1 MAKRTTPPSRKPRP
15 TNLFARFGADR
26 KGVSALEFALISPIL
41 ILTYFGVGELCE
53 AMMAQRRT
61 AHAASAIG
69 DLTAQTSSVA
79 SSDVSDIF
87 SAATDILTPFPTT
100 PLKLRL
106 TSVTA
111 NSSAVPKVDWSC
123 AQGGLA
129 PNTVGSTYSGLPA
142 GLIVV
147 AGDSIIVGESQY
159 TWTSPAK
166 YVLPNGLNFNEVFY
180 LKPRKSTTVA
190 GPASC

>member
-1 MAKRTTPPSRKPRP
+1 MARRVKPPRP
-15 TNLFARFGADR
+15 TGLFARFGMDR
-26 KGVSALEFALISPIL
+26 RGVSALEFALIAPIL

-61 AHAASAIG
+61 AHAASAVG
-69 DLTAQTSSVA
+69 DLTAQASSVA

-87 SAATDILTPFPTT
+87 SAATDILTPFTTT

-106 TSVTA
+106 TSVTGNA
-111 NSSAVPKVDWSC
+111 NAIPTVDWSC
-123 AQGGLA
+123 TQGTLTKNAQ
-129 PNTVGSTYSGLPA
+129 GSTYNGLPA
-142 GLIVV
+142 GLITA
-147 AGDSIIVGESQY
+147 AGDSVIVAESQY

-180 LKPRKSTTVA
+180 LKPRKSATVT
-190 GPASC
+190 GPSSCSF